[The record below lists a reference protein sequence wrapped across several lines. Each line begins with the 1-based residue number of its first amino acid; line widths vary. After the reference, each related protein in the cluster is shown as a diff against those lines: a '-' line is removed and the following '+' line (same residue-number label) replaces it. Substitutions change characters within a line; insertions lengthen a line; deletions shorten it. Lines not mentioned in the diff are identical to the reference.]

1 MTRINLGVKPSE
13 LCNKHLLAEQRE
25 LKRIPE
31 EGEIF
36 EVTVERFD
44 ILNGNNKHKTV
55 FVTKLDDEITE
66 ETTIPNEEDI
76 QNKEPEN
83 NESEEENKEQLST
96 EPTQNVE
103 KPKANTKKNNTKKK

>member
-1 MTRINLGVKPSE
+1 MKVRAT
-13 LCNKHLLAEQRE
+13 NKYKEKGLRDKL

-83 NESEEENKEQLST
+83 NKSEEENKEQLST

-103 KPKANTKKNNTKKK
+103 KPKANNKKNNTKKK

>member
-1 MTRINLGVKPSE
+1 MKVKAT
-13 LCNKHLLAEQRE
+13 NKYKEKGLRDRE

-55 FVTKLDDEITE
+55 FVTKLDDEILVLPVTV
-66 ETTIPNEEDI
+66 
-76 QNKEPEN
+76 
-83 NESEEENKEQLST
+83 
-96 EPTQNVE
+96 PTDALTVI
-103 KPKANTKKNNTKKK
+103 